1 MLGHLEN
8 NRARNFLMPIPRF
21 AAFLKG
27 IIPYLYAKR
36 EGMPIYYTHRTAA
49 EKAVKRNERARIARA
64 ARKARKE

>member
-27 IIPYLYAKR
+27 VIPYLYAKR
-36 EGMPIYYTHRTAA
+36 EGMPLYTTHRTAE
-49 EKAVKRNERARIARA
+49 EKAIRRNKKARLARA
-64 ARKARKE
+64 ARKARGE